1 MEECEIL
8 CSRMAIMVNGQFE
21 CLGSAQHLKA
31 KYGEGYMLEIRLEEQ
46 FHNSIVN
53 EIQENFGEFKIKEQR
68 NSMLLIQIMKVSSLK
83 VRRL

>member
-1 MEECEIL
+1 
-8 CSRMAIMVNGQFE
+8 MVNGQFE